1 MPGAGERNLARVRG
15 HTAASAGST
24 STSTAGATKSSIVP
38 QGGSKP
44 PKVAL
49 GQSVQEQRE
58 KIKKYVGSH
67 GKCILSLPFDSFC
80 LLNFHRIR
88 LI

>member
-1 MPGAGERNLARVRG
+1 MGAGEKNLAAAKVRG

-49 GQSVQEQRE
+49 GQSVQEQR
-58 KIKKYVGSH
+58 KKNFESH